1 MEILSRALQ
10 SAVRQVA
17 AHATAQLRG
26 NALQDGWDASTA
38 SGLEVAVVG
47 QEAKVIVHDDFADKA
62 FQHEFGNQNHRPK
75 ATVRKASSSSQFD
88 NQLAVLLDKELG
100 KMK

>member
-1 MEILSRALQ
+1 VDILSRALQ

-17 AHATAQLRG
+17 SHATAQLRS
-26 NALQDGWDASTA
+26 NAVQDGWDASTV

-47 QEAKVIVHDDFADKA
+47 QEAKVIVNDDFAAKA
-62 FQHEFGNQNHRPK
+62 FDHEFGNQNHRPK
-75 ATVRKASSSSQFD
+75 ATIRKASSDSQFD
-88 NQLAVLLDKELG
+88 NQLAILLDRELG